1 MHNDHPT
8 IEAVLGTLSGGG
20 QPPPRG
26 LTKKLEAVQ
35 VGSPESFYMLATYC
49 FDLSRKL
56 EYLSKVSLPYAEHIP
71 QEIAQEMLEDTKRI
85 SAADVPWEER
95 AKAAEE
101 IMLRLHEEIGAEA
114 KRALER
120 AAYQEAR

>member
-1 MHNDHPT
+1 MPNEHPT
-8 IEAVLGTLSGGG
+8 IEAVLATLSGAS

-26 LTKKLEAVQ
+26 LTKKLDSIQ

-71 QEIAQEMLEDTKRI
+71 PAIAREMLEDTERI

-114 KRALER
+114 KQALER
-120 AAYQEAR
+120 AAHQEAR

>member
-1 MHNDHPT
+1 MPNEHPT
-8 IEAVLGTLSGGG
+8 IEAVLGTLCVAG

-26 LTKKLEAVQ
+26 LTKKLASVK
-35 VGSPESFYMLATYC
+35 VGSEESFYLLATYC

-56 EYLSKVSLPYAEHIP
+56 EYMTKVALSYAEHIP
-71 QEIAQEMLEDTKRI
+71 PAIAREMLEDTKRI

-101 IMLRLHEEIGAEA
+101 IMLRLHEEVGKQSRE
-114 KRALER
+114 ALER
-120 AAYQEAR
+120 AAYQEAP